1 MENDINNT
9 LAFDLA
15 LQFVPTR
22 TGPVEDAVAQAME
35 RSILCLGERKNDS
48 SRAIGWHGSMG
59 I

>member
-1 MENDINNT
+1 MENDIASPV
-9 LAFDLA
+9 LAFDA
-15 LQFVPTR
+15 LQLVPTR
-22 TGPVEDAVAQAME
+22 TPVEDAAQAME